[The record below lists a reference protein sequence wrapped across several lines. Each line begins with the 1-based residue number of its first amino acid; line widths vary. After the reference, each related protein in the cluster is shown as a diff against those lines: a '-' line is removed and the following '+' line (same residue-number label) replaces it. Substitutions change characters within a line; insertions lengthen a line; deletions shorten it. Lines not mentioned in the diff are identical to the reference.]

1 RSVQQHLFQLGN
13 IGSYTNLPASVSPM
27 GLLGGLPFWILDYA
41 DPTVGI
47 TVLGFAEETTFEA
60 LLFRP
65 RQRLNR

>member
-1 RSVQQHLFQLGN
+1 
-13 IGSYTNLPASVSPM
+13 M